1 MLKIYGHPGS
11 RAARALWV
19 CRELGVQFEHIPTH
33 FADGGTQSA
42 AFLAIN
48 PAGRIP
54 AIDDDGFC
62 LAESMAINIYLAK
75 KHGGELA
82 PKSLEDEA
90 RMLQWSFWA
99 MTETEKPLVTLFM
112 QRFEVQPGSDLE
124 KYFRERSPK
133 DPATEQAALKAL
145 QHPLTVLNN
154 HLANREY
161 LLGSSFTLADLN
173 VASVMSMG
181 LAARFD
187 FSPYPNVQQ
196 WLGRCVGRPAARP
209 PKKS

>member
-11 RAARALWV
+11 RAARTLWV

-54 AIDDDGFC
+54 AIDDDGFR

-75 KHGGELA
+75 KHGGALA
-82 PKSLEDEA
+82 PQSLEDEA

-99 MTETEKPLVTLFM
+99 MTEVEKPLLAIFM
-112 QRFEVQPGSDLE
+112 QRAELPPGSEIE

-133 DPATEQAALKAL
+133 DPAVEQAAHKAL
-145 QHPLTVLNN
+145 EHPLAVLNA

-161 LLGSSFTLADLN
+161 LLGAGFTLADLN
-173 VASVMSMG
+173 VASVLAMG
-181 LAARFD
+181 LAAKVD
-187 FSPYPNVQQ
+187 LSAYPNVQQ
-196 WLGRCVGRPAARP
+196 WLGRCVSRPAARP

>member
-11 RAARALWV
+11 RAARPLWV
-19 CRELGVQFEHIPTH
+19 CRELGLQFEHVPTH
-33 FADGGTQSA
+33 FADGGTKSA

-82 PKSLEDEA
+82 PQSLEDEA

-99 MTETEKPLVTLFM
+99 MTEAEKPLVTLFM

-145 QHPLTVLNN
+145 EHPLTVLDN

-161 LLGSSFTLADLN
+161 LLGPSFTLADLN
-173 VASVMSMG
+173 VASVFSMG
-181 LAARFD
+181 FAAKFD
-187 FSPYPNVQQ
+187 FGPYPNVQQ

>member
-11 RAARALWV
+11 RAARALWL
-19 CRELGVQFEHIPTH
+19 CRELGLQYEHVPTH
-33 FADGGTQSA
+33 FADGGTSSPE
-42 AFLAIN
+42 FLAIN

-54 AIDDDGFC
+54 AIDDDGFR
-62 LAESMAINIYLAK
+62 LSESMAINIYLAK
-75 KHGGELA
+75 KNGGELA

-99 MTETEKPLVTLFM
+99 MTEAEKPLVTLFM
-112 QRFEVQPGSDLE
+112 QRFEVPPGSPME

-133 DPATEQAALKAL
+133 LPATEQAALKAL
-145 QHPLTVLNN
+145 EHPLSVLNG
-154 HLANREY
+154 HLTDREY

-181 LAARFD
+181 FASKFD

-196 WLGRCVGRPAARP
+196 WLARCMARPAARP

>member
-11 RAARALWV
+11 RAARPLWV
-19 CRELGVQFEHIPTH
+19 CRELGLQHEHVPTH
-33 FADGGTQSA
+33 FADGGTQSPE
-42 AFLAIN
+42 FLAIN
-48 PAGRIP
+48 PNGRIP
-54 AIDDDGFC
+54 AIDDDGFR

-99 MTETEKPLVTLFM
+99 MTEVEKPLLAIFM
-112 QRFEVQPGSDLE
+112 QRLEAPPGSVIE

-133 DPATEQAALKAL
+133 DPAVEQAAIKAL
-145 QHPLTVLNN
+145 QHPLSVLDGQ
-154 HLANREY
+154 LAKHEY
-161 LLGSSFTLADLN
+161 LLGSSFSLADLN
-173 VASVMSMG
+173 VASVLSMG
-181 LAARFD
+181 LAVKFD
-187 FSPYPNVQQ
+187 YGAWPNVQQ
-196 WLGRCVGRPAARP
+196 WLGRCVSRPAARP

>member
-1 MLKIYGHPGS
+1 
-11 RAARALWV
+11 V
-19 CRELGVQFEHIPTH
+19 CRELGLQFEHVPTH
-33 FADGGTQSA
+33 FADGGTKSA

-82 PKSLEDEA
+82 PKTLEDEA

-99 MTETEKPLVTLFM
+99 MTEAEKPLVTLFM

-145 QHPLTVLNN
+145 EHPLTVLND

-181 LAARFD
+181 FAAKFD
-187 FSPYPNVQQ
+187 FSAYPNVQQ

>member
-11 RAARALWV
+11 RAARTLWV
-19 CRELGVQFEHIPTH
+19 CRELGVQYEHIPTH
-33 FADGGTQSA
+33 FADGGTKSPQ
-42 AFLAIN
+42 FLAIN

-62 LAESMAINIYLAK
+62 LAESMAINVYLAK

-82 PKSLEDEA
+82 PRSLEDEA

-99 MTETEKPLVTLFM
+99 MTEVEKPLVTLFM
-112 QRFEVQPGSDLE
+112 QRFEVPPGSEIE

-133 DPATEQAALKAL
+133 DPATEQAALKAVE
-145 QHPLTVLNN
+145 HPLSVLNG
-154 HLANREY
+154 HLAKQEY

-173 VASVMSMG
+173 VASVLSMG
-181 LAARFD
+181 SAAKFD
-187 FSPYPNVQQ
+187 YGPYPNVQQ
-196 WLGRCVGRPAARP
+196 WLGRCLSRPAARP

>member
-11 RAARALWV
+11 RAARPLWL
-19 CRELGVQFEHIPTH
+19 CRELGLQYEHVPTH
-33 FADGGTQSA
+33 FADGGTKSSE
-42 AFLAIN
+42 FLAIN

-82 PKSLEDEA
+82 PGTLEDEA

-99 MTETEKPLVTLFM
+99 MTEVEKPMLTVYM
-112 QRFEVQPGSDLE
+112 QRVELPAGSE
-124 KYFRERSPK
+124 IEQYFRERSPK
-133 DPATEQAALKAL
+133 DPAAEQAALKAL
-145 QHPLTVLNN
+145 EHPLSVLNG

-173 VASVMSMG
+173 VASVVSLG
-181 LAARFD
+181 LPPKFD

-196 WLGRCVGRPAARP
+196 WLSRCVSRPAARP

>member
-82 PKSLEDEA
+82 PKTLEEEA

-99 MTETEKPLVTLFM
+99 MPVA
-112 QRFEVQPGSDLE
+112 G
-124 KYFRERSPK
+124 
-133 DPATEQAALKAL
+133 AAAG
-145 QHPLTVLNN
+145 
-154 HLANREY
+154 A
-161 LLGSSFTLADLN
+161 
-173 VASVMSMG
+173 
-181 LAARFD
+181 
-187 FSPYPNVQQ
+187 
-196 WLGRCVGRPAARP
+196 RPAYSNRC
-209 PKKS
+209 SRDSGSFRR